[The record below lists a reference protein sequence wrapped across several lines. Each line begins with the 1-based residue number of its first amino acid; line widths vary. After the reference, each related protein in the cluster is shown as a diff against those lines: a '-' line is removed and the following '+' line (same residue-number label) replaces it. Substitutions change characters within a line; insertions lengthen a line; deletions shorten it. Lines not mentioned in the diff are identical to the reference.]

1 MIEINNKIFIPDHE
15 LQYNFIRS
23 SGPGGQNVNKVSTA
37 VQLRFDI
44 ANSPSLT
51 EELKKRLIS
60 KSGNR
65 VTKEGV
71 LIIEAK
77 RFRTQE
83 SNKQDALGR
92 FIELVR
98 KAEKRP
104 KKRIKTKPSHESR
117 QKRIEEKKKRSETK
131 KLRRINY
138 E

>member
-1 MIEINNKIFIPDHE
+1 MIEINNKIFIPETE
-15 LQYNFIRS
+15 LQFNFIRS

-44 ANSPSLT
+44 INSPSLSD
-51 EELKKRLIS
+51 EVKRRLIV
-60 KSGNR
+60 KSGNK
-65 VTKEGV
+65 VTKEGI

-83 SNKQDALGR
+83 SNKQDAIER
-92 FIELVR
+92 FTELIR
-98 KAEKRP
+98 KAGRKP
-104 KKRIKTKPSHESR
+104 KKRIKTKPSYKSK

-131 KLRRINY
+131 KLRRIDH